1 MKARSVSFPLITVLV
16 WILYSPGIVFGG
28 ELGESD
34 DPILRGILVDALDH
48 YLEIKALRREV
59 LAAEHELS
67 LARGSFLPN
76 LSYSGNQRFGSLYQS
91 ISSIEQ
97 PLITFGRWQGDKRRA
112 EAELHFAKSLVDS
125 SREELLR
132 SVVDA
137 YYDLIQSS
145 QRALVFEDSVREHER
160 LFELIDRRVLAEK
173 SPAVDRALAEARL
186 EFAKTDLNSERSKIE
201 QIQARLQLLVGHKV
215 QLGDWS
221 DTKVGE
227 DLVESELIG
236 RTLAESQRMKRVR
249 AERQVLEARRLRA
262 ESELLPSL
270 SLVFEKRK
278 GYFEI
283 GDPDDER
290 TYISLNYET
299 GNGFT
304 KRKAILAAKQREY
317 AAEIRIDLEQQTLV
331 SELEAYL
338 AKLKQAKEEV
348 RRSQQL
354 AEATNSVRQSYLRQ
368 YTVGRKSWLDVM
380 NASREWFSA
389 RVNQIQWRKE
399 LGSTVDQLRVLSGQY
414 EGELVGDDDIQ

>member
-1 MKARSVSFPLITVLV
+1 MKARSVSFPLVTVLV
-16 WILYSPGIVFGG
+16 WILYSPGIVIGG

-348 RRSQQL
+348 PRSQQL

>member
-348 RRSQQL
+348 PRSQQL